1 MLKSVHRRSADRR
14 GPCPAAT
21 IAAMKNAA
29 SSSLDAPRATTAVTA
44 SGKPDSPGAG
54 APLDTPAR
62 QLDGDRVRS
71 RLAAACRDWQIE
83 VVDATGSTN
92 LDLLARLRE
101 DASCAPVVRAAMRQ
115 TAGRGQRGRAWQSL
129 PGDSLTFSLAYVMS
143 GGPAAL
149 AGLSLA
155 TGVAVVEGLS
165 DLPLSAPQALGLKWP
180 NDVLLRGG
188 KLAGILIETVP
199 AGPGRI
205 GVVIGIGVNLRHAG
219 DVATRI
225 ESAAADTASASAP
238 ASAAPAIPATPPAA
252 LESVL
257 ADPDMSSV
265 LIALVQ
271 RLAAMLDRFAERGFE
286 AFREDW
292 EAMHAYGGASIRMI
306 EHGRDVLH
314 GVALGVD
321 SQGCLRVATTEGE
334 RTIASGEVSVRLLD
348 TAAAPATPS
357 LPGASRGATEPES
370 PDAQGV
376 RR

>member
-1 MLKSVHRRSADRR
+1 MN
-14 GPCPAAT
+14 
-21 IAAMKNAA
+21 NAA
-29 SSSLDAPRATTAVTA
+29 PFPPDNPLATTASDT
-44 SGKPDSPGAG
+44 SGRPAGAG
-54 APLDTPAR
+54 VPPLTGTPAR
-62 QLDGDRVRS
+62 RLDGDRVRS
-71 RLAAACRDWQIE
+71 RLAAGCRGWQID
-83 VVDATGSTN
+83 VVDTTGSTN

-101 DASCAPVVRAAMRQ
+101 DAACAPIVRAALQQ

-129 PGDSLTFSLAYVMS
+129 PGDSLTFSLAYVMP
-143 GGPAAL
+143 GGPAEL

-205 GVVIGIGVNLRHAG
+205 GVVIGIGVNLRHAS

-225 ESAAADTASASAP
+225 DDATAAGADTK
-238 ASAAPAIPATPPAA
+238 ASAAPAVPATPPAA
-252 LESVL
+252 LETVL
-257 ADPDMSSV
+257 VDPDMTSV

-271 RLAAMLDRFAERGFE
+271 RLAAMLARFAEQRFG

-292 EAMHAYGGASIRMI
+292 EAMHAYGGASIRVI

-321 SQGCLRVATTEGE
+321 SQGCLRIATDEGE
-334 RTIASGEVSVRLLD
+334 RIVASGEVSVRLLD
-348 TAAAPATPS
+348 APPARGTA
-357 LPGASRGATEPES
+357 G
-370 PDAQGV
+370 AQGV
-376 RR
+376 R

>member
-1 MLKSVHRRSADRR
+1 M
-14 GPCPAAT
+14 
-21 IAAMKNAA
+21 
-29 SSSLDAPRATTAVTA
+29 TA
-44 SGKPDSPGAG
+44 
-54 APLDTPAR
+54 PAR
-62 QLDGDRVRS
+62 QLDGERIRS
-71 RLAAACRDWQIE
+71 RLVTSCRRWQVE

-101 DASCAPVVRAAMRQ
+101 DASCAPIVRAAMHQ
-115 TAGRGQRGRAWQSL
+115 TAGRGQRGRVWQSL
-129 PGDSLTFSLAYVMS
+129 PGDSLTFSLAYVMP
-143 GGPAAL
+143 GGPAEL

-225 ESAAADTASASAP
+225 DSAAAAARASASSGLATP
-238 ASAAPAIPATPPAA
+238 AASAPSVDRARAATETLSTAPTIPATPPAA

-257 ADPDMSSV
+257 AEPDMSSV

-271 RLAAMLDRFAERGFE
+271 RLATMLERFSAQRFA

-292 EAMHAYGGASIRMI
+292 EAMHAYGGSSIRVI
-306 EHGRDVLH
+306 EQGRDVLH

-321 SQGCLRVATTEGE
+321 AQGCLRVATDEGE

-348 TAAAPATPS
+348 PSSSVAASAA
-357 LPGASRGATEPES
+357 R
-370 PDAQGV
+370 GV
-376 RR
+376 R

>member
-1 MLKSVHRRSADRR
+1 MN
-14 GPCPAAT
+14 
-21 IAAMKNAA
+21 IASPSSPIASPVA
-29 SSSLDAPRATTAVTA
+29 SSTEPAH
-44 SGKPDSPGAG
+44 
-54 APLDTPAR
+54 DTPAR
-62 QLDGDRVRS
+62 RLDGDRIRA
-71 RLAAACRDWQIE
+71 RLASACRGWQIE
-83 VVDATGSTN
+83 VVESTGSTN
-92 LDLLARLRE
+92 VDLLARLRE
-101 DASCAPVVRAAMRQ
+101 DAACAPIVRAAMIQ
-115 TAGRGQRGRAWQSL
+115 TAGRGQRGRAWQSS
-129 PGDSLTFSLAYVMS
+129 PGDSLTFSLAYVMR
-143 GGPAAL
+143 GGPAEL

-205 GVVIGIGVNLRHAG
+205 GVVIGIGLNLRQAA

-225 ESAAADTASASAP
+225 DRAVAGTCAVSVGEAAA
-238 ASAAPAIPATPPAA
+238 AAPATPPAA

-257 ADPDMSSV
+257 PAPDMSSV

-271 RLAAMLDRFAERGFE
+271 RLADMLARFAEHGFG

-292 EAMHAYGGASIRMI
+292 EAMHAYRDAPIRLI
-306 EHGRDVLH
+306 EHGRDLLH

-321 SQGCLRVATTEGE
+321 ERGFLRVATTDGE

-348 TAAAPATPS
+348 SCACD
-357 LPGASRGATEPES
+357 ASGPR
-370 PDAQGV
+370 Q
-376 RR
+376 

>member
-1 MLKSVHRRSADRR
+1 MN
-14 GPCPAAT
+14 
-21 IAAMKNAA
+21 NAA
-29 SSSLDAPRATTAVTA
+29 SSSLNTVLAA
-44 SGKPDSPGAG
+44 SAAGCPEHPCGGAG
-54 APLDTPAR
+54 EPSRDTAAR
-62 QLDGDRVRS
+62 SLDGDRIRLH
-71 RLAAACRDWQIE
+71 LAAACRHWQIE

-101 DASCAPVVRAAMRQ
+101 DASCAPVVRAAMQQ
-115 TAGRGQRGRAWQSL
+115 TAGRGQRGRAWQSV
-129 PGDSLTFSLAYVMS
+129 PGDSLTFSLAYVLP
-143 GGPAAL
+143 GGPAEL

-165 DLPLSAPQALGLKWP
+165 DLPLSAPHALGLKWP

-205 GVVIGIGVNLRHAG
+205 GVVIGIGVNLRQAG

-225 ESAAADTASASAP
+225 DNAAAASAP
-238 ASAAPAIPATPPAA
+238 ADTGVATSVIPATPPAA

-257 ADPDMSSV
+257 PAPDMSSV

-271 RLAAMLDRFAERGFE
+271 RLAAMLDRFAEHRFS
-286 AFREDW
+286 AFRDDW
-292 EAMHAYGGASIRMI
+292 EAMHAYGGASIRVI
-306 EHGRDVLH
+306 EHGRDLLH

-321 SQGCLRVATTEGE
+321 SQGCLRVATDEGE
-334 RTIASGEVSVRLLD
+334 RVVASGEVSVRLLD
-348 TAAAPATPS
+348 TSAP
-357 LPGASRGATEPES
+357 G
-370 PDAQGV
+370 AQGV

>member
-1 MLKSVHRRSADRR
+1 MN
-14 GPCPAAT
+14 
-21 IAAMKNAA
+21 NAA
-29 SSSLDAPRATTAVTA
+29 LFPPDAAPATTP
-44 SGKPDSPGAG
+44 SDSPERPSGEAAVSTTG
-54 APLDTPAR
+54 SPAR
-62 QLDGDRVRS
+62 HLDGERIRS
-71 RLAAACRDWQIE
+71 CLSAACRGWQIE

-101 DASCAPVVRAAMRQ
+101 DASHAPIVRAAMQQ

-129 PGDSLTFSLAYVMS
+129 PGDSLTFSLAYVMPC
-143 GGPAAL
+143 GPAEL

-165 DLPLSAPQALGLKWP
+165 DLPLAAPQALGLKWP

-199 AGPGRI
+199 AGQGRI
-205 GVVIGIGVNLRHAG
+205 GVVIGIGVNLRHAA

-225 ESAAADTASASAP
+225 DNATAATSASSTRGASAMSA
-238 ASAAPAIPATPPAA
+238 ASAAPPNPAIPVTPPAA

-265 LIALVQ
+265 LVALVQ
-271 RLAAMLDRFAERGFE
+271 RLSTMLDRFAHHRFA

-292 EAMHAYGGASIRMI
+292 EAMHAYAGAPIRVI
-306 EHGRDVLH
+306 EHGRDILH

-321 SQGCLRVATTEGE
+321 AQGCLRVATNEGE

-348 TAAAPATPS
+348 TSSAAGTS
-357 LPGASRGATEPES
+357 GARE
-370 PDAQGV
+370 D

>member
-1 MLKSVHRRSADRR
+1 MN
-14 GPCPAAT
+14 
-21 IAAMKNAA
+21 NAA
-29 SSSLDAPRATTAVTA
+29 SSSLDATLAATAAGSPESPSRAGVEP
-44 SGKPDSPGAG
+44 SHDS
-54 APLDTPAR
+54 PAR

-71 RLAAACRDWQIE
+71 RLAAACRGWQIE

-92 LDLLARLRE
+92 LDLLARLRA

-129 PGDSLTFSLAYVMS
+129 PGDSLTFSLAYVMP
-143 GGPAAL
+143 GGPAEL

-165 DLPLSAPQALGLKWP
+165 NLPLSAPHALGLKWP
-180 NDVLLRGG
+180 NDVLLGGG

-199 AGPGRI
+199 AGPGCI
-205 GVVIGIGVNLRHAG
+205 GVVIGIGVNLRHAA
-219 DVATRI
+219 DVAKRI
-225 ESAAADTASASAP
+225 DSAAVAASATPPESGA
-238 ASAAPAIPATPPAA
+238 AAPAPLATTAPSSVPATPPAA

-257 ADPDMSSV
+257 AAPDMSSV

-271 RLAAMLDRFAERGFE
+271 RLAAMLERFAEHRFG

-292 EAMHAYGGASIRMI
+292 EAMHAYGGASIRVI

-321 SQGCLRVATTEGE
+321 SQGCLRVATTQGE
-334 RTIASGEVSVRLLD
+334 HVIASGEVSVRLLD
-348 TAAAPATPS
+348 SAGMSNTSDRFDMSDTATAPGTTDP
-357 LPGASRGATEPES
+357 T
-370 PDAQGV
+370 GV

>member
-1 MLKSVHRRSADRR
+1 MLKYRCECGTERRAP
-14 GPCPAAT
+14 GLAAT
-21 IAAMKNAA
+21 IAAMNNAA
-29 SSSLDAPRATTAVTA
+29 PSSPDIPLAATGSDSLERPSD
-44 SGKPDSPGAG
+44 AG
-54 APLDTPAR
+54 AAASAAALTR
-62 QLDGDRVRS
+62 QLDGERVRS
-71 RLAAACRDWQIE
+71 RLSATCRDWQVE

-101 DASCAPVVRAAMRQ
+101 DVTCAPIVRAAMRQ

-129 PGDSLTFSLAYVMS
+129 PGDSLTFSLAYVMP

-165 DLPLSAPQALGLKWP
+165 DLPLSAPHVLGLKWP

-205 GVVIGIGVNLRHAG
+205 GVVIGIGVNLRHAA

-225 ESAAADTASASAP
+225 DTANAATAHAGAH
-238 ASAAPAIPATPPAA
+238 ASAASTAAPHTPALAATPPAA

-257 ADPDMSSV
+257 VDPDMSSV
-265 LIALVQ
+265 FVALVQ
-271 RLAAMLDRFAERGFE
+271 RLATMLDRFADQRFG

-292 EAMHAYGGASIRMI
+292 EAMHAYGGSSIRVI

-321 SQGCLRVATTEGE
+321 SQGCLRVATNEGE
-334 RTIASGEVSVRLLD
+334 RVIASGEVSVRLLD
-348 TAAAPATPS
+348 TPTS
-357 LPGASRGATEPES
+357 DGASGTR
-370 PDAQGV
+370 GV
-376 RR
+376 R

>member
-1 MLKSVHRRSADRR
+1 MPKYGLRRRTDRR
-14 GPCPAAT
+14 GANLAAT
-21 IAAMKNAA
+21 IAAMNNAA
-29 SSSLDAPRATTAVTA
+29 PSSPHDPLDATATGSPESRSGTGATSAHDTA
-44 SGKPDSPGAG
+44 
-54 APLDTPAR
+54 AR
-62 QLDGDRVRS
+62 QLDGERVRS
-71 RLAAACRDWQIE
+71 RLAAVCRDWQID
-83 VVDATGSTN
+83 VVDTTGSTN

-101 DASCAPVVRAAMRQ
+101 DTSCAPIVRAAMQQ

-129 PGDSLTFSLAYVMS
+129 PGDSLTFSLAYVMT
-143 GGPAAL
+143 GGPAQL

-165 DLPLSAPQALGLKWP
+165 DLPISAPQALGLKWP

-225 ESAAADTASASAP
+225 DSAAVQSATAASP
-238 ASAAPAIPATPPAA
+238 SAADQAVPATPPAA
-252 LESVL
+252 LESILV
-257 ADPDMSSV
+257 DPDRSSV
-265 LIALVQ
+265 LVALVQ
-271 RLAAMLDRFAERGFE
+271 RLAAMLARFDTQRFD

-292 EAMHAYGGASIRMI
+292 EAMHAYGGSSIRVI

-334 RTIASGEVSVRLLD
+334 RKIASGEVSVRLLD
-348 TAAAPATPS
+348 PPTATT
-357 LPGASRGATEPES
+357 LPGT
-370 PDAQGV
+370 QGG
-376 RR
+376 R

>member
-1 MLKSVHRRSADRR
+1 MN
-14 GPCPAAT
+14 
-21 IAAMKNAA
+21 NAA
-29 SSSLDAPRATTAVTA
+29 SSTPDTPGAVTPSA
-44 SGKPDSPGAG
+44 LPESQSSGGPMSSMA
-54 APLDTPAR
+54 APAR
-62 QLDGDRVRS
+62 ELDGERIRS
-71 RLAAACRDWQIE
+71 RLVTSCRSWQVE

-101 DASCAPVVRAAMRQ
+101 DVSCAPIVRAAMHQ
-115 TAGRGQRGRAWQSL
+115 TAGRGQRGRVWQSL
-129 PGDSLTFSLAYVMS
+129 PGDSLTFSLAYVMP
-143 GGPAAL
+143 GGPAEL

-225 ESAAADTASASAP
+225 DSAAAGASASASSGLGAP
-238 ASAAPAIPATPPAA
+238 LATPAASAPSVDRARAATETLPTTPTIPATPPAA

-257 ADPDMSSV
+257 AEPDMSSV

-271 RLAAMLDRFAERGFE
+271 RLATMLERFSAQRFA

-292 EAMHAYGGASIRMI
+292 EAMHAYGGSSIRVI
-306 EHGRDVLH
+306 EQGRDVLH

-321 SQGCLRVATTEGE
+321 SHGCLRVATDEGE

-348 TAAAPATPS
+348 PSSAA
-357 LPGASRGATEPES
+357 GASGAG
-370 PDAQGV
+370 GV
-376 RR
+376 RE